1 MIGGFKPKIL
11 PMRQSSPVVDVL
23 EAQFRR
29 TKRMTERA
37 FEQLADEDFFFRLNP
52 YQNSIYVIVKH
63 LAGNM
68 RSRWTELLTADG
80 EKPDRD
86 RESEFVEAVVP
97 RAEILQTW
105 ESGWAILFAAL
116 EPLTDAD
123 LTRTVRIRNEP
134 LTVIEAVVR
143 QIEHY
148 GYHVGQIVLIAK
160 HLRGERWNYLTIP
173 PGGSAPFNRA
183 KGHL

>member
-1 MIGGFKPKIL
+1 
-11 PMRQSSPVVDVL
+11 MRQSSPVIDAL

-29 TKRMTERA
+29 TKRMAERA

-52 YQNSIYVIVKH
+52 RQNSIHVIVKH

-68 RSRWTELLTADG
+68 RSRWTDFLTTDG

-86 RESEFVEAVVP
+86 RESEFVEDLVS
-97 RAEILQTW
+97 REQIMKSW
-105 ESGWAILFAAL
+105 ESGWATVFAAL

-123 LTRTVRIRNEP
+123 LSRTVRIRNEP
-134 LTVIEAVVR
+134 LTVVEALVR

-148 GYHVGQIVLIAK
+148 GYHVGQVVLIAK